1 MKHTEPKIGQLV
13 YVINKDIFVRVID
26 KESIEGITLFYTD
39 DKLSYI
45 EEQLH
50 YVTDWKPKPE
60 DVIGS
65 LIYLEMSKWLTP
77 DVKLRANIHFN
88 KLAGVPRDKFKEQD
102 LRVP

>member
-45 EEQLH
+45 EEQLY
-50 YVTDWKPKPE
+50 YVTDWKPEPDDE
-60 DVIGS
+60 IGS
-65 LIYLEMSKWLTP
+65 LIYFEMSKWATP
-77 DVKLRANIHFN
+77 DIRLQAVVHFN
-88 KLAGVPRDKFKEQD
+88 KLANVPREKFKEQD
-102 LRVP
+102 SRDL